1 MSEFNNIN
9 LQDVPDD
16 GKGNDFYTNFRT
28 KLNEVEQFP
37 TVYTFKF
44 IIEASE
50 EKINQV
56 KEIFK
61 DTSAKFSE
69 KESSK
74 GKYKSLTVEVY
85 VQSAD
90 QIIDFYKQVST
101 IESVIML

>member
-1 MSEFNNIN
+1 MSTYNNIN
-9 LQDVPDD
+9 LKDLPDD
-16 GKGNDFYTNFRT
+16 GKGADFYKNFKE

-37 TVYTFKF
+37 TLYSFKF
-44 IIEASE
+44 IVAASAD
-50 EKINQV
+50 KIDQV
-56 KEIFK
+56 KAIFQ

-69 KESSK
+69 KDSSK

-90 QIIDFYKQVST
+90 QVIDFYKQVST